1 MDLDKFQEPTAA
13 IKPPYN
19 SARESAFINR
29 LWLENPA
36 PQFFKLNLFR

>member
-29 LWLENPA
+29 L
-36 PQFFKLNLFR
+36 